1 MKGEFK
7 LTILGSNSAV
17 AAYGRHPTAQ
27 FLQIGRTYL
36 LIDCGEGTQFRLDEL
51 KLKKS
56 AICYIFIS
64 HLHGDHFFGLVGLLT
79 TLNLQ
84 NRKEALHI
92 YGPEGLEEIIRLQ
105 MRYGETTLKFD
116 LHFHINNAEESQMIL
131 DHQQFTV
138 HTIPLK
144 HRVPT
149 TGFLF
154 QEKPGPLRIK
164 KEKIDE
170 YQLTVHQ
177 VKSAKAGE
185 GIYLADGSVIPNAAL
200 VYPAKKLRSYAF
212 CSDTI
217 YHEPIL
223 PIIKAVDLLYHESTF
238 EASNTQLAE
247 STYHS
252 TTHQAANIARLG
264 EVANLLIGHFSTR
277 YRDLNPLL
285 EEARSIFP
293 RTALA
298 IEGYSYDL

>member
-1 MKGEFK
+1 MGEFR

-27 FLQIGRTYL
+27 FLQIGRHCL

-51 KLKKS
+51 RLKKS
-56 AICYIFIS
+56 AISHIFIS

-84 NRKEALHI
+84 NRQEPLHVF
-92 YGPEGLEEIIRLQ
+92 GPKGLEEIINIQ
-105 MRYGETTLKFD
+105 MQYGETKLKFE
-116 LHFHINNAEESQMIL
+116 LHFHCNNAETSELIL
-131 DHQQFTV
+131 DHDGFTV
-138 HTIPLK
+138 TTIPLK

-154 QEKPGPLRIK
+154 QEKPGALRMRK
-164 KEKIDE
+164 DKIDE
-170 YQLTVHQ
+170 YQLSVAQ
-177 VKSAKAGE
+177 LKMAKAGAD
-185 GIYLADGSVIPNAAL
+185 ISLADGRIIPNAEL
-200 VYPAKKLRSYAF
+200 VYAPKKLRSYAF

-298 IEGYSYDL
+298 IEGYTYDL